1 MFGSYFLYLLVGNII
16 MYLGGF
22 LPMFYT
28 VHVIVMMISS

>member
-1 MFGSYFLYLLVGNII
+1 MFGSYFLYLLGNII

-28 VHVIVMMISS
+28 VYVIVMMISS